1 MPMRVWVAELDE
13 AEVVAQLLVEFR
25 NHMGLEWPSDNAF
38 YAGVERLLEDPD
50 TEYLLGSP
58 DDDSPPAGVVQL
70 RYRHALWW
78 AAEDCTLEDL
88 FIRAEARGSG
98 LGRTLVEATIA
109 RARERGC
116 RRIELDVWERNE
128 AALALYRSLG
138 FKDEG
143 DPDTEGR
150 HLFMRCHLE
159 A

>member
-1 MPMRVWVAELDE
+1 MAHVWRAGPDE
-13 AEVVAQLLVEFR
+13 AEIVARLLTEFR
-25 NHMGLEWPSDNAF
+25 DHMGLGWPSDNAF
-38 YAGVERLLEDPD
+38 HAGVERLLEDPN
-50 TEYLLGSP
+50 TEYLLGAP

-88 FIRAEARGSG
+88 FVREDARGSG
-98 LGRTLVEATIA
+98 LGRALVEATVA
-109 RARERGC
+109 RAHERGC

-138 FKDEG
+138 FRDEG
-143 DPDTEGR
+143 DPDSQGR

-159 A
+159 